1 VIIEKPAVVYTNHV
15 LEMNDAAEKKA
26 QKTQN
31 NQYRE
36 NLIKLSEALKKVPE
50 YPAESFYEA
59 VLCLYFVYPFIPDS
73 IGLID
78 RYLYPYYNNDV
89 SNGTLT
95 VMRAKEYLQELYLML
110 QARIHK
116 TSNRF
121 YRGGESHFCR

>member
-1 VIIEKPAVVYTNHV
+1 MAKRRREKMS
-15 LEMNDAAEKKA
+15 E
-26 QKTQN
+26 
-31 NQYRE
+31 
-36 NLIKLSEALKKVPE
+36 LSEALKKVPE

-121 YRGGESHFCR
+121 YRGGESHFCK